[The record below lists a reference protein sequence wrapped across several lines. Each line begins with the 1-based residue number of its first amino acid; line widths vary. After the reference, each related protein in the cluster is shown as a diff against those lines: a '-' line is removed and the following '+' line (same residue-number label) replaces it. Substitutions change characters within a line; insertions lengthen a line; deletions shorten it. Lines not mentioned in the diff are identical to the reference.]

1 MQPDVRVQVTQLMAL
16 AFLPVAIVRLTF
28 ATLEQQAN
36 DILRPLFQYFRQ
48 EWLTAK
54 TTPAVEYAQTT
65 TARGMKHVRF
75 SNALGKHHP
84 NIWKFLEYLLEEQ
97 ASLEVMHQQIRGGR

>member
-65 TARGMKHVRF
+65 TARGGM
-75 SNALGKHHP
+75 S
-84 NIWKFLEYLLEEQ
+84 
-97 ASLEVMHQQIRGGR
+97 ASVTPLANTIQIFGNSWSTF